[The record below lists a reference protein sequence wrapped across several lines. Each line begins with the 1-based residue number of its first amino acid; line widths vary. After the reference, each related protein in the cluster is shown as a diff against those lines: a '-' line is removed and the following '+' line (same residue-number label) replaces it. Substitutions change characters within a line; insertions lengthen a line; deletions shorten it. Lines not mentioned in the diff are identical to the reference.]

1 MYKKILVPLDGS
13 TLAEKVLP
21 HAQALAKSEDAE
33 LVLLRVPLPP
43 SPEFFARNPGLATEI
58 IEDTEKE
65 TQTYLEKEERV
76 VKGSGNQVQTIM
88 REGPVAETI
97 LQVADEIHADLI
109 AMSTHGRTGLQ
120 RMLVGSVADKVV
132 RLSHIPVMLIHPN

>member
-21 HAQALAKSEDAE
+21 HAQALAKSEGAE

-43 SPEFFARNPGLATEI
+43 RPEFLMRNPALGTAIIQDAEIETE
-58 IEDTEKE
+58 
-65 TQTYLEKEERV
+65 TYLQKEVAELTKEGAHV
-76 VKGSGNQVQTIM
+76 VSLI
-88 REGPVAETI
+88 REGPVPETI
-97 LQVADEIHADLI
+97 LQAAEEVHADLI
-109 AMSTHGRTGLQ
+109 AMSTHGRSGLQ

-132 RLSHIPVMLIHPN
+132 NLSPIPVMLIHPN

>member
-132 RLSHIPVMLIHPN
+132 HLSHIPVMLIHPN